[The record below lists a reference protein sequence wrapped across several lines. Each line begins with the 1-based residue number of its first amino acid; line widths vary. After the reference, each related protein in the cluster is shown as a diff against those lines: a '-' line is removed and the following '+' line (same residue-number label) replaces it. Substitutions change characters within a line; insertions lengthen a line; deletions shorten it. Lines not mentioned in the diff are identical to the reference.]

1 MAKKSARS
9 KGYRKQTGKKPYL
22 SKRDIIMLCILLA
35 VVAVGA
41 ILLFSY
47 DDGGLKTKG
56 GQIVDAGENWLIVN
70 GAASG
75 GKRYYKVGEVGEL
88 EGFTREGEPV
98 LTDANLQSF
107 RYTPEDESGALRSIS
122 ISASA
127 ATVERLSEYYHDLL
141 GASLTT
147 GEVTEASCA
156 AGDYTYFT
164 YTNAYHAAEEAEDAA
179 ATEEDAAEG
188 AADAAEAVLEE
199 AAGDAEPEDVRIY
212 ERERL
217 RLEMSLKN
225 ARAKDADAPITAM
238 MHYPPLTDE
247 LTGFSDIL
255 EAYGVTDCV
264 YGHLHGAGLYGAVR
278 GERRGVRYHQVS
290 CDGLEFK
297 LYLLYP

>member
-1 MAKKSARS
+1 MAVFAISDLHLPARV
-9 KGYRKQTGKKPYL
+9 KPMDVFGEHWKNHFDRIRADWRERVAPCDLVLLPGDL
-22 SKRDIIMLCILLA
+22 SWAMR
-35 VVAVGA
+35 
-41 ILLFSY
+41 
-47 DDGGLKTKG
+47 
-56 GQIVDAGENWLIVN
+56 
-70 GAASG
+70 
-75 GKRYYKVGEVGEL
+75 
-88 EGFTREGEPV
+88 
-98 LTDANLQSF
+98 
-107 RYTPEDESGALRSIS
+107 
-122 ISASA
+122 
-127 ATVERLSEYYHDLL
+127 
-141 GASLTT
+141 
-147 GEVTEASCA
+147 
-156 AGDYTYFT
+156 
-164 YTNAYHAAEEAEDAA
+164 
-179 ATEEDAAEG
+179 
-188 AADAAEAVLEE
+188 LEE
-199 AAGDAEPEDVRIY
+199 AREDLASIAELPGQKLLLRGNHDYWWSSIGRVRRALPEGTWALQNDSVLIDGRLYAGSRGWTIPAGDAEPEDVRIY

>member
-1 MAKKSARS
+1 MAVFAISDLHLPARV
-9 KGYRKQTGKKPYL
+9 KPMDVFGEHWKNHFDRIRADWRARVLPGDLVLLPGDL
-22 SKRDIIMLCILLA
+22 SWAMR
-35 VVAVGA
+35 
-41 ILLFSY
+41 
-47 DDGGLKTKG
+47 
-56 GQIVDAGENWLIVN
+56 
-70 GAASG
+70 
-75 GKRYYKVGEVGEL
+75 
-88 EGFTREGEPV
+88 
-98 LTDANLQSF
+98 
-107 RYTPEDESGALRSIS
+107 
-122 ISASA
+122 
-127 ATVERLSEYYHDLL
+127 
-141 GASLTT
+141 
-147 GEVTEASCA
+147 
-156 AGDYTYFT
+156 
-164 YTNAYHAAEEAEDAA
+164 
-179 ATEEDAAEG
+179 
-188 AADAAEAVLEE
+188 LEE
-199 AAGDAEPEDVRIY
+199 AREDLASIAELPGQKLLLRGNHDYWWSSIGRVRRALPEGTWALQNDSVLIGGRLYAGSRGWTIPTGDAEPEDVRIY

>member
-1 MAKKSARS
+1 MAVFAISDLHLPARV
-9 KGYRKQTGKKPYL
+9 KPMDVFGEHWKNHFDRIRADWRERVAPGDLVLLPGDL
-22 SKRDIIMLCILLA
+22 SWAMR
-35 VVAVGA
+35 
-41 ILLFSY
+41 
-47 DDGGLKTKG
+47 
-56 GQIVDAGENWLIVN
+56 
-70 GAASG
+70 
-75 GKRYYKVGEVGEL
+75 
-88 EGFTREGEPV
+88 
-98 LTDANLQSF
+98 
-107 RYTPEDESGALRSIS
+107 
-122 ISASA
+122 
-127 ATVERLSEYYHDLL
+127 
-141 GASLTT
+141 
-147 GEVTEASCA
+147 
-156 AGDYTYFT
+156 
-164 YTNAYHAAEEAEDAA
+164 
-179 ATEEDAAEG
+179 
-188 AADAAEAVLEE
+188 LEE
-199 AAGDAEPEDVRIY
+199 AREDLASIAELPGQKLLLRGNHDYWWSSIGRVRRALPEGTWALQNDSVLIDGRLYAGSRGWTIPAGDAEPEDVRIY

>member
-1 MAKKSARS
+1 MAVFAISDLHLPARV
-9 KGYRKQTGKKPYL
+9 KPMDVFGEHWKNHFDRIRADWRARVLPGDLVLLPGDL
-22 SKRDIIMLCILLA
+22 SWAMR
-35 VVAVGA
+35 
-41 ILLFSY
+41 
-47 DDGGLKTKG
+47 
-56 GQIVDAGENWLIVN
+56 
-70 GAASG
+70 
-75 GKRYYKVGEVGEL
+75 
-88 EGFTREGEPV
+88 
-98 LTDANLQSF
+98 
-107 RYTPEDESGALRSIS
+107 
-122 ISASA
+122 
-127 ATVERLSEYYHDLL
+127 
-141 GASLTT
+141 
-147 GEVTEASCA
+147 
-156 AGDYTYFT
+156 
-164 YTNAYHAAEEAEDAA
+164 
-179 ATEEDAAEG
+179 
-188 AADAAEAVLEE
+188 LEE
-199 AAGDAEPEDVRIY
+199 AREDLASIAELPGQKLLLRGNHDYWWSSIGRVRRALPEGTWALQNDSVLIDGRLYAGSRGWTIPAGDAEPEDVRIY